1 METSDLKNTVI
12 LKNLPSNLVDEAIV
26 ILKPNKKVKNLEAIE
41 KNSKSVE
48 TITNK
53 KEKDYILK
61 EAEMLVNS
69 YISQIEN
76 KKEVESKK
84 IKMEQKYSKIKKYSY
99 AITII
104 SVIQFVILL
113 IK

>member
-41 KNSKSVE
+41 KSSKSVE

-84 IKMEQKYSKIKKYSY
+84 NKNGTKI
-99 AITII
+99 
-104 SVIQFVILL
+104 
-113 IK
+113 